1 MIRFFKPRK
10 QITIRENCLNRG
22 DELIIYGNEL
32 VIRDNVFSIR
42 ENELVIRDNEM
53 CNSRSRITVCFFKK
67 IDMFLQGFRTYGY
80 ESHRTFEINVKF
92 FTIILKGKI
101 YLNIY
106 PLKSFIS

>member
-1 MIRFFKPRK
+1 M
-10 QITIRENCLNRG
+10 
-22 DELIIYGNEL
+22 NEL
-32 VIRDNVFSIR
+32 VIRDNRFSIR

-53 CNSRSRITVCFFKK
+53 CVIRDLELLFASLKK

-80 ESHRTFEINVKF
+80 ESNRTFEINVKN

-101 YLNIY
+101 YLNLY